1 METTKEIQKPQ
12 MKIGAWV
19 KEQVDRLDKLRVGL
33 TFLPTQIED
42 LWVEP
47 LTSEVNR
54 DALASKLEE
63 AEFFFKLVETD
74 LTCANE
80 VQKTAVAKPKR
91 SPLTFDVNGEPVA
104 LED

>member
-1 METTKEIQKPQ
+1 MTTTKEIQKPQ
-12 MKIGAWV
+12 QKIGQWV
-19 KEQVDRLDKLRVGL
+19 QEQVERLDRLRVNL

-42 LWVEP
+42 VWVEP
-47 LTSEVNR
+47 LTCEVNR

-80 VQKTAVAKPKR
+80 VQKTAVARRDRPA
-91 SPLTFDVNGEPVA
+91 LTFDVNGEPVA
-104 LED
+104 LAD